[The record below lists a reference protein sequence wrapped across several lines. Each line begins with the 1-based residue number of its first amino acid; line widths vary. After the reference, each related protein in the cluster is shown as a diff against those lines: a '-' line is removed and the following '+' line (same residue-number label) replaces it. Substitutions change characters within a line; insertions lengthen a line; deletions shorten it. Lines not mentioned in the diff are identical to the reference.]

1 MNGDD
6 EDENEKMIRR
16 RGGWL
21 VGFDGSIMMMR
32 GTDTRLECGCFAFLL
47 LLFFFLFFLLFFPFL
62 SPAHIWGEK
71 SGSMGSTH

>member
-1 MNGDD
+1 MNGDEEMMKD
-6 EDENEKMIRR
+6 ERW

-21 VGFDGSIMMMR
+21 VGFSDSIMMMR
-32 GTDTRLECGCFAFLL
+32 DGIPSLSVAVFCFSFFSFLL
-47 LLFFFLFFLLFFPFL
+47 SFLSCFSFL